1 MFSIIIENLSNVFCV
16 IKEDKL
22 SKKSLEAE
30 DMSLKGKVVIVTGSS
45 KGIGFEIAR
54 EFAENKNSNVILCSR
69 NLEQCASV
77 AKQIKGSAFS
87 FELDVTDDTSV
98 DKFIKEI
105 SDKFNKIDI
114 LVNNSGYRYDSR
126 LWNKKPH
133 EVTISELEDV
143 LSVDLLGSIRLSRA
157 VIPLMLKPKVNHNVG
172 SSVDIHKTLANSSDN
187 RIKNENDGI
196 NSLRKNY
203 SKQRGGV
210 IITISSTPAISG
222 QPGGFPYSIA
232 KAGNIALTKCLAK
245 EYGQYNI
252 RAYSLALG
260 NISTKATI
268 DSLPE
273 NMIIKAAKESPMNRW
288 GDPVEVARIATS
300 VAEENFS
307 FANGNT
313 IVIDGGT
320 VIL

>member
-1 MFSIIIENLSNVFCV
+1 
-16 IKEDKL
+16 
-22 SKKSLEAE
+22 
-30 DMSLKGKVVIVTGSS
+30 MSLKGKVVLVTGSS

-69 NLEQCASV
+69 NIGQCDSAAKRIHGSTFPFEVDVADDSSV
-77 AKQIKGSAFS
+77 
-87 FELDVTDDTSV
+87 E
-98 DKFIKEI
+98 KFIKKI
-105 SDKFNKIDI
+105 SDKFDRVDV
-114 LVNNSGYRYDSR
+114 LVNNSGYPYDSI

-133 EVTISELEDV
+133 EVTISELERV
-143 LSVDLLGSIRLSRA
+143 LSVDLLGSVRLSRA
-157 VIPLMLKPKVNHNVG
+157 IIPLMLRSKVTHNGVSLADLHKP
-172 SSVDIHKTLANSSDN
+172 IANPPNNKIEETTRVLN
-187 RIKNENDGI
+187 RLK
-196 NSLRKNY
+196 KNY
-203 SKQRGGV
+203 PKLRGGV

-232 KAGNIALTKCLAK
+232 KAGNIALTKCIAK

-268 DSLPE
+268 NSLPE
-273 NMIIKAAKESPMNRW
+273 SMIIKAAKESPMNRW
-288 GDPVEVARIATS
+288 GDPVEVAKVATS
-300 VAEENFS
+300 IAEEDFS

-320 VIL
+320 IIL

>member
-1 MFSIIIENLSNVFCV
+1 
-16 IKEDKL
+16 
-22 SKKSLEAE
+22 
-30 DMSLKGKVVIVTGSS
+30 MSLKGKVVLVTGSS

-69 NLEQCASV
+69 SIGQCDSAV
-77 AKQIKGSAFS
+77 KRIKGSTFS
-87 FELDVTDDTSV
+87 FEVDVADDSSV
-98 DKFIKEI
+98 EKFIKKI
-105 SDKFNKIDI
+105 SDKFDRVDV
-114 LVNNSGYRYDSR
+114 LVNNSGYPYDSL

-133 EVTISELEDV
+133 EVTISELERV
-143 LSVDLLGSIRLSRA
+143 LSVDLLGSVRLSRA
-157 VIPLMLKPKVNHNVG
+157 IIPLMLRSKATYNGDSPADLHKP
-172 SSVDIHKTLANSSDN
+172 IANPLNNKIEDTTHVS
-187 RIKNENDGI
+187 
-196 NSLRKNY
+196 NSLKKNY
-203 SKQRGGV
+203 PKLRGGV

-232 KAGNIALTKCLAK
+232 KAGNIALTKCIAK

-268 DSLPE
+268 NSLPE
-273 NMIIKAAKESPMNRW
+273 SMIIKAAKESPMNRW
-288 GDPVEVARIATS
+288 GDPIEVAKVATS
-300 VAEENFS
+300 IAEEDFS

-320 VIL
+320 IIL

>member
-1 MFSIIIENLSNVFCV
+1 
-16 IKEDKL
+16 
-22 SKKSLEAE
+22 
-30 DMSLKGKVVIVTGSS
+30 MSLKGKVVLVTGSS

-69 NLEQCASV
+69 NIGQCDSA
-77 AKQIKGSAFS
+77 AKRIHGSTFS
-87 FELDVTDDTSV
+87 FEVDVADDSSV
-98 DKFIKEI
+98 EKFIKKI
-105 SDKFNKIDI
+105 SDKFDRVDV
-114 LVNNSGYRYDSR
+114 LVNNSGYPYDSI

-133 EVTISELEDV
+133 EVTISELERV
-143 LSVDLLGSIRLSRA
+143 LSVDLLGSVRLSRA
-157 VIPLMLKPKVNHNVG
+157 IIPLMLRSKVTYNGISLADLYKP
-172 SSVDIHKTLANSSDN
+172 IANPPNNKIEETTHVLN
-187 RIKNENDGI
+187 RLK
-196 NSLRKNY
+196 KNY
-203 SKQRGGV
+203 SKLRGGV

-232 KAGNIALTKCLAK
+232 KAGNIALTKCIAK

-268 DSLPE
+268 NSLPE
-273 NMIIKAAKESPMNRW
+273 SMIIKAAKESPMNRW
-288 GDPVEVARIATS
+288 GDPVEVAKVATS
-300 VAEENFS
+300 IAEEDFS

-320 VIL
+320 IIL

>member
-1 MFSIIIENLSNVFCV
+1 
-16 IKEDKL
+16 
-22 SKKSLEAE
+22 
-30 DMSLKGKVVIVTGSS
+30 MSLKDKVVVVTGSS

-69 NLEQCASV
+69 NLEQCSFV
-77 AKQIKGSAFS
+77 AKQIKGSTFS
-87 FELDVTDDTSV
+87 FELDVADDYSV
-98 DKFIKEI
+98 DKFIEKI
-105 SDKFNKIDI
+105 SCKFDKIDV
-114 LVNNSGYRYDSR
+114 LVNNAGYRYDST

-133 EVTISELEDV
+133 EVTISEIKDV

-157 VIPLMLKPKVNHNVG
+157 IIPLMLQPKVTHNVG
-172 SSVDIHKTLANSSDN
+172 SSADAHTSLANSSDK
-187 RIKNENDGI
+187 RIENSNDEI
-196 NSLRKNY
+196 NSPKKNY
-203 SKQRGGV
+203 LKQRGGV

-232 KAGNIALTKCLAK
+232 KAGNIALTKYLAK

-260 NISTKATI
+260 NICTKATI

-273 NMIIKAAKESPMNRW
+273 SMILQTAKESPMNRW
-288 GDPVEVARIATS
+288 GNPVEVARVATS
-300 VAEENFS
+300 IAEENFS
-307 FANGNT
+307 FVNGNT

>member
-1 MFSIIIENLSNVFCV
+1 
-16 IKEDKL
+16 
-22 SKKSLEAE
+22 
-30 DMSLKGKVVIVTGSS
+30 MSLKGKVVLVTGSS

-69 NLEQCASV
+69 NIGQCDSAAKRIHGSTFPFEVDVADDSSV
-77 AKQIKGSAFS
+77 
-87 FELDVTDDTSV
+87 E
-98 DKFIKEI
+98 KFIKKI
-105 SDKFNKIDI
+105 SDKFDRVDV
-114 LVNNSGYRYDSR
+114 LVNNSGYPYDSI

-133 EVTISELEDV
+133 EVTISELERV
-143 LSVDLLGSIRLSRA
+143 LSVDLLGSVRLSRA
-157 VIPLMLKPKVNHNVG
+157 IIPLMLRSKVTYNGVSLADLHKP
-172 SSVDIHKTLANSSDN
+172 IANPPNNKIEETTRVLN
-187 RIKNENDGI
+187 RLK
-196 NSLRKNY
+196 KNY
-203 SKQRGGV
+203 PKLRGGV

-232 KAGNIALTKCLAK
+232 KAGNIALTKCIAK

-268 DSLPE
+268 NSLPE
-273 NMIIKAAKESPMNRW
+273 SMIIKAAKESPMNRW
-288 GDPVEVARIATS
+288 GDPVEVAKVATS
-300 VAEENFS
+300 IAEEDFS

-320 VIL
+320 IIL

>member
-1 MFSIIIENLSNVFCV
+1 
-16 IKEDKL
+16 
-22 SKKSLEAE
+22 
-30 DMSLKGKVVIVTGSS
+30 MSLKGKVVLVTGSS

-69 NLEQCASV
+69 NTGQCDSA
-77 AKQIKGSAFS
+77 AKRINGSTFS
-87 FELDVTDDTSV
+87 FEVDVADDSSV
-98 DKFIKEI
+98 EKFIKKI
-105 SDKFNKIDI
+105 SDKFDRVDV
-114 LVNNSGYRYDSR
+114 LVNNSGYPYDSI

-133 EVTISELEDV
+133 EVTISELERV
-143 LSVDLLGSIRLSRA
+143 LSVDLLGSVRLSRA
-157 VIPLMLKPKVNHNVG
+157 IIPLMLRSKVTYNGVSLADLHKP
-172 SSVDIHKTLANSSDN
+172 IANPPNNKIEETTQVLN
-187 RIKNENDGI
+187 RLK
-196 NSLRKNY
+196 KNY
-203 SKQRGGV
+203 PKLRGGV

-232 KAGNIALTKCLAK
+232 KAGNIALTKCIAK

-268 DSLPE
+268 NSLPE
-273 NMIIKAAKESPMNRW
+273 SMIIKAAKESPMNRW
-288 GDPVEVARIATS
+288 GDPVEVAKVATS
-300 VAEENFS
+300 IAEEDFS

-320 VIL
+320 IIL